1 MVNFVATTIL
11 YADTFSTTKDDSEG
25 IANGGITQEGSSLF
39 TPLNEMVCPETKGA
53 ENFKMNYLLGN
64 LSEHLLC
71 DSYFASFHCDDT
83 LMERFVVVTMFAF
96 VLLYIVVSL
105 N

>member
-1 MVNFVATTIL
+1 MVNVVATTIL

-25 IANGGITQEGSSLF
+25 IANGGITQASSLF
-39 TPLNEMVCPETKGA
+39 NPLNEMVCPETKGA
-53 ENFKMNYLLGN
+53 ENFKMNYLLGH
-64 LSEHLLC
+64 LSEHLSC